1 MTSIVPV
8 INIESKENLR
18 STINQVIRQVS
29 DTTGSIQIT
38 GSGSINITNTKIYSD
53 SKIVLTPR
61 NIAASTA
68 TYFVSSVGDGLA
80 TITFNGSG
88 LFDYAIIG
96 VR

>member
-1 MTSIVPV
+1 MATIFPV
-8 INIESKENLR
+8 ANIENKENLR
-18 STINQVIRQVS
+18 TTINEVIRQVS